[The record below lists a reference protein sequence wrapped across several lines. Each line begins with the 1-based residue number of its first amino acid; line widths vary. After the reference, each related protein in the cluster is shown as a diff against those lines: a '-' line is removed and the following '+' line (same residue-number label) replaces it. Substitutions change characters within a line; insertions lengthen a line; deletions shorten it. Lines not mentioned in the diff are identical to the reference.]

1 MPQAVCTS
9 FYTGWERFVLVCAG
23 LYWLGSKELYRCVLH
38 PSSVYL
44 YSNGPTYVWL
54 FTWIPQ
60 LSSIVSLLIYFIHIT
75 HVQYHTYNL
84 HTPTHTC
91 THADGL
97 VVCHLPYGPTA
108 SFTLSNTIMRH
119 DIPDVGTMSEAF
131 PHLVFHQF
139 TSKLGKR
146 VS

>member
-9 FYTGWERFVLVCAG
+9 FYTGWERFVLVCTSWIAKNCANV
-23 LYWLGSKELYRCVLH
+23 WCIPVLCTCT
-38 PSSVYL
+38 VMVL
-44 YSNGPTYVWL
+44 RTYVWL

-60 LSSIVSLLIYFIHIT
+60 LASIVSLLIYFTHIAR
-75 HVQYHTYNL
+75 VQYHTYNL

-97 VVCHLPYGPTA
+97 MVCHLPYGPTA

>member
-1 MPQAVCTS
+1 M
-9 FYTGWERFVLVCAG
+9 YT
-23 LYWLGSKELYRCVLH
+23 Y
-38 PSSVYL
+38 
-44 YSNGPTYVWL
+44 
-54 FTWIPQ
+54 
-60 LSSIVSLLIYFIHIT
+60 
-75 HVQYHTYNL
+75 
-84 HTPTHTC
+84 
-91 THADGL
+91 ADGL

-146 VS
+146 VSCPM